1 MNQTNSAETKSCQI
15 HGPYTIEPVQIFGN
29 TFWPKCPVCIEQENQ
44 RIAENEKLR
53 QEQDAAAR
61 WSAKLGKAGIPPR
74 FTNRSLETFI
84 PETEGQRQALN
95 FALQYAFELVDG
107 SAQGRGALFVG
118 QAGTGKTH
126 LAVGIGLKLLEARFS
141 VHFTTVFRM
150 IRRIKDT
157 WLRRAEE
164 TESGVVELMTK
175 PDLLILDEVGTQYGS
190 ETEKIMLFDV
200 LNERYEER
208 KSTILL
214 SNLTIDR
221 IQDYLGDRILDRMRE
236 DGGEIIPFSWQS
248 YRKQKGQP

>member
-1 MNQTNSAETKSCQI
+1 MTQEHGGEKRFCQI
-15 HGPYTIEPVQIFGN
+15 HGEYFVEPVKIFES
-29 TFWPKCPVCIEQENQ
+29 TFWPKCPVCIAQENQ
-44 RIAENEKLR
+44 RMAEDERLR

-61 WSAKLGKAGIPPR
+61 WSTKLGKAGIPPR

-84 PETEGQRQALN
+84 PETEEQREALN

-107 SAQGRGALFVG
+107 SAIGRCALFIG

-157 WLRRAEE
+157 WLKRADE
-164 TESGVVELMTK
+164 TETGVIELLTR

-214 SNLTIDR
+214 SNLTIER

-236 DGGEIIPFSWQS
+236 DGGEIIPFNWDS